1 MGRVLNPPLPAISI
15 TYRMFVS
22 FQKEGATGKPLDC
35 PAAIGK
41 PEGARSLSHFS
52 RTGNFFNDLVN

>member
-1 MGRVLNPPLPAISI
+1 
-15 TYRMFVS
+15 MFVS

-41 PEGARSLSHFS
+41 PEGARSLGHFS
-52 RTGNFFNDLVN
+52 RTGNFFKDLVN